1 MKCVICKS
9 TDIATKTVDEQI
21 RSGKDIVLVPMKLKV
36 CGACGERYY
45 DRDAMKKIEEIR
57 SRLKVNDVEVKEIG
71 KVFRAHAA

>member
-9 TDIATKTVDEQI
+9 TDITTKTVDEQI
-21 RSGKDIVLVPMKLKV
+21 RSGKDIVLVPMTLKV
-36 CGACGERYY
+36 CNACGERYY

-57 SRLKVNDVEVKEIG
+57 ARLRGKELEIKEIG